1 MCGYM
6 IMLDEKVMV
15 LIGVWLF
22 LKGLLG
28 VLS

>member
-22 LKGLLG
+22 LKGLFG
-28 VLS
+28 FLS